1 MQNNTATKHLNQN
14 KMKIEKFERIES
26 ILSFPSVSNLTEAID
41 NIADQML
48 ADGFEY
54 SDVKEYISVYMNEIL
69 GK

>member
-1 MQNNTATKHLNQN
+1 ME
-14 KMKIEKFERIES
+14 IEKFERIES
-26 ILSFPSVSNLTEAID
+26 ILSFTSASKLTESL
-41 NIADQML
+41 NEIADQML

>member
-1 MQNNTATKHLNQN
+1 ME
-14 KMKIEKFERIES
+14 IEKFERIES

-41 NIADQML
+41 NIADQMI

-54 SDVKEYISVYMNEIL
+54 SDVKEYINVYMNEIL